1 MVQPLNLEGG
11 LLYSITLD
19 LRVVGVKVSDL
30 LAQPSKETKIITKCH
45 QFCSALEKISR
56 TNVLKTNVM

>member
-1 MVQPLNLEGG
+1 MVQPRNLEGG

-30 LAQPSKETKIITKCH
+30 LAQSNPRKQKLS
-45 QFCSALEKISR
+45 QNA
-56 TNVLKTNVM
+56 TNFVLH

>member
-30 LAQPSKETKIITKCH
+30 LAQSFKETKIITKCH
-45 QFCSALEKISR
+45 QFCSALAKIWR